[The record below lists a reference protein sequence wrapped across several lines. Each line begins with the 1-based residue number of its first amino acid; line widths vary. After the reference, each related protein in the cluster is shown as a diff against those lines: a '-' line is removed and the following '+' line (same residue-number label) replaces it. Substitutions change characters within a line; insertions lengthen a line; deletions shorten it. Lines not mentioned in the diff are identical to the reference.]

1 MTVACLSD
9 QNARQIATTLRM
21 LAVDAVEQAGSG
33 HPGLPMGAAD
43 YATILWHEF
52 LRFDPDDP
60 AWPNRDRFVLSAGHG
75 SMLLY
80 GLLHLYGFDL
90 PLEELRRFRQLGSR
104 TPGHPEFDH
113 TPGVEV
119 TTGPL
124 GQGFANGV
132 GMALAG
138 LMANSRLATSAFRP
152 LTYRVFGI
160 VGDGDLM
167 EGVSAEAASLAGHLR
182 LGNLVYLYDDNQIT
196 IEGATSLAWSEDVR
210 RRFEAYGWQVQK
222 VDGHDYAQIRAAL
235 TAACAETD
243 RPSLIICRTIIAQGS
258 PGKAGSAAAH
268 GSPLG
273 TAEAA
278 ATRLNLGWPAEL
290 FYIPEQVL
298 ELCRGRVMQ
307 VQKQHRSW
315 NNQLRTWRR
324 TNPER
329 ARLWEQLWQ
338 KNMPKNLAQ
347 ELLSAVGT
355 GEEATRSLSG
365 KALNRAA
372 TLIPALVG
380 GSADLAPSTNS
391 WLDGA
396 AAVAPGEYGGRNLH
410 FGVREHAMAAA
421 LNGMA
426 LTGCW
431 RPYGAT
437 FLAFADYCRP
447 AIRLSALMKLP
458 VIYLFTHDSIFVGE
472 DGPTHQPVEQV
483 ASLRL
488 IPGLQVIRPADGP
501 ETALAW
507 TLALERQDGPTALI
521 LTRQKLPPLP
531 RMVGFDPLTI
541 RRGGY
546 LLADCVG
553 QPDVVLLASGSEVS
567 LAVTVAKELAVV
579 GIAARVLSVP
589 CLELFMAQSAA
600 YRRRLLPGRVP
611 RVAIEAGRG
620 MPWWQLLGSNGHFI
634 GIEEFGVSAPEH
646 DLAAHFRLTSAQVVA
661 RINAVLRKGE

>member
-9 QNARQIATTLRM
+9 QDARQIATTLRM
-21 LAVDAVEQAGSG
+21 LAVDAVEQAQSG

-52 LRFDPDDP
+52 LWFDPDDP

-90 PLEELRRFRQLGSR
+90 PLEELRRFRQMGSR
-104 TPGHPEFDH
+104 TPGHPEFGQ

-138 LMANSRLATSAFRP
+138 VMANSRLATSAFRP

-182 LGNLVYLYDDNQIT
+182 LGNLIYLYDDNQIT

-222 VDGHDYAQIRAAL
+222 VDGHDFAQIRAAL
-235 TAACAETD
+235 SAACAETN
-243 RPSLIICRTIIAQGS
+243 RPSLIICRTTIAQGS

-273 TAEAA
+273 MAEVA
-278 ATRLNLGWPAEL
+278 ATRLNLGWPEEQ
-290 FYIPEQVL
+290 FHIPEQVL
-298 ELCRGRVMQ
+298 AICRVRVMQ
-307 VQKQHRSW
+307 VQKQHRVW
-315 NNQLRTWRR
+315 KNQLRRWRR
-324 TNPER
+324 TEPER
-329 ARLWEQLWQ
+329 ASLWDQLRQ
-338 KNMPKNLAQ
+338 VAVPKNLAQ
-347 ELLSAVGT
+347 ELLAAVGKDD
-355 GEEATRSLSG
+355 GATRSLSG
-365 KALNRAA
+365 KVLNRAA
-372 TLIPALVG
+372 ALIPTLVG
-380 GSADLAPSTNS
+380 GSADLAPSNNS

-396 AAVAPGEYGGRNLH
+396 AAVAPGEYLGRNLH

-426 LTGCW
+426 LAGCW

-488 IPGLQVIRPADGP
+488 IPDLQVIRPADGP

-507 TLALERQDGPTALI
+507 ALALERRDGPTALI
-521 LTRQKLPPLP
+521 LTRQKLPLLL
-531 RMVGFDPLTI
+531 RSAGFDPQMI

-546 LLADCVG
+546 LLADCAG
-553 QPDVVLLASGSEVS
+553 RPDLVLLASGSEVS
-567 LAVTVAKELAVV
+567 LAVTVARELSAS
-579 GIAARVLSVP
+579 GIAARVLSIP

-600 YRRRLLPGRVP
+600 YRRQLLPGRVP

-620 MPWWQLLGSNGHFI
+620 MPWWQLLGSKGHFI
-634 GIEEFGVSAPEH
+634 GIEEFGVSAPEQ
-646 DLAAHFRLTSAQVVA
+646 DLAAHFKLTSAQINA
-661 RINAVLRKGE
+661 RIKVLLGREV